1 MRRSAA
7 ISAGPEREL
16 PLREKPYLR
25 RLGFVERFPTQLEPP
40 KWRDLYISID
50 ITGTGLNS
58 GADVIGSA
66 SASKAHELL
75 PAQVSGT
82 TALLAA
88 SLVEL
93 GRGRAVPSHHSRTIW
108 AQAKRR
114 DLTVNFS
121 AVICWW
127 STPSNAR
134 LTTQR
139 CASLLNAVCF
149 EVHTR
154 VVSGPFSAREA
165 PVAQYRVRER

>member
-1 MRRSAA
+1 MEKERAEGAHAA
-7 ISAGPEREL
+7 QAVKLGEEHKRPRDACKS
-16 PLREKPYLR
+16 
-25 RLGFVERFPTQLEPP
+25 GFVLCAG
-40 KWRDLYISID
+40 I
-50 ITGTGLNS
+50 
-58 GADVIGSA
+58 
-66 SASKAHELL
+66 
-75 PAQVSGT
+75 
-82 TALLAA
+82 
-88 SLVEL
+88 LVL
-93 GRGRAVPSHHSRTIW
+93 MD

-154 VVSGPFSAREA
+154 VVSGPFPAREEQERGNEGPDTTA
-165 PVAQYRVRER
+165 YRHVAHLWQNWLPPKAMTTLEKGENNSSVQYGGEEGRQAGKHGMRN